1 MSNSISKVSVLFL
14 IISSSRFAQGLSKI
28 SIGLRPYQYQYV
40 EPDYNEKYK
49 YEGEKLAPIP
59 VPEEDIPAFRTVEF
73 ARIPNEFEGSANAFR
88 TMNIENTATIIPENV
103 KPIIPKK
110 KKTKKRK
117 PKRKPKKM
125 HLRRVFKTRL
135 ITTTPRPLMI
145 EENRI
150 DVDTMETTTNVIN
163 LAPIFD
169 ADTGTSYTQTE
180 LNRICSETVH
190 VSKGFGISDIES
202 FAKNNCFLIR
212 LYYPSVTCSQINQL
226 VGYCRENGLING

>member
-1 MSNSISKVSVLFL
+1 MTNKLSHASVLL
-14 IISSSRFAQGLSKI
+14 LVIHYQLAQGLSKI
-28 SIGLRPYQYQYV
+28 SIGLKPYQYQYV
-40 EPDYNEKYK
+40 DADYNQKYNYEAEKVS
-49 YEGEKLAPIP
+49 P
-59 VPEEDIPAFRTVEF
+59 VQIAEEDIPAFRTLEISNI
-73 ARIPNEFEGSANAFR
+73 APEFERSASAFR
-88 TMNIENTATIIPENV
+88 TVNIENTATIIPESV

-110 KKTKKRK
+110 RKTKRK

-135 ITTTPRPLMI
+135 ITTTPRPI
-145 EENRI
+145 VIKENRI
-150 DVDTMETTTNVIN
+150 EEETMETTTNVIN

-169 ADTGTSYTQTE
+169 ADTGTSYTPAE
-180 LNRICSETVH
+180 LDRICSETVN